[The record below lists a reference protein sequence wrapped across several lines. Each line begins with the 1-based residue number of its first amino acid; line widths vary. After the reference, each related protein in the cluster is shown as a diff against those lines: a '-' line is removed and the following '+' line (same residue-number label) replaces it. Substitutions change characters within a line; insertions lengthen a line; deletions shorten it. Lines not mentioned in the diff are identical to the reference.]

1 MYPGADMSLDET
13 ESCKAPPSWLQRCL
27 REPLLHVLL
36 IGLALFAV
44 NGALNPPAGQRQD
57 SNRIV
62 ITADD
67 MAQIRLAWMAQW
79 RRPPTPEETRSLL
92 DGKIREEVLSREA
105 MALGLDKDDTIVKRR
120 LAQKMEFVME
130 DVSALRDPADDELR
144 HWFAQNPQ
152 RFALPGL
159 VTFRHLYF
167 SPDLRGEHA
176 HDDAVDALRKL
187 AGKPQDAPEL
197 EGLSDPFMFQDFYA
211 ERSPDQVAG
220 IFGSAFAKAL
230 PQVKQRE
237 WQGPIES
244 GLGWHLAWVEST
256 IPGRVPA
263 FEEIEATVKSEWIDD
278 QRAQGKRNMFDR
290 MLARY
295 QVMLPDAAAAVPGTA
310 MAHAGAPSR

>member
-1 MYPGADMSLDET
+1 MSPDEPA
-13 ESCKAPPSWLQRCL
+13 SRNPHSRLRAWL

-44 NGALNPPAGQRQD
+44 FGVLNPPSGQRQD

-62 ITADD
+62 ITVDD
-67 MAQIRLAWMAQW
+67 AAQIRIAWMAQW
-79 RRPPTPEETRSLL
+79 RRPPTPDEMRSLL

-105 MALGLDKDDTIVKRR
+105 VALGLDKDDTIVKRR

-130 DVSALRDPADDELR
+130 DVSALREPADDELR
-144 HWFAQNPQ
+144 RWFAQNPQ

-167 SPDLRGEHA
+167 SPDLRGDHA
-176 HDDAVDALRKL
+176 RDDAGDALRKL
-187 AGKPQDAPEL
+187 AGKPEETPEL
-197 EGLSDPFMFQDFYA
+197 DGLSDPFMFQDFYA

-220 IFGSAFAKAL
+220 IFGTTFAQAL
-230 PQVKQRE
+230 SGLKEQE

-244 GLGWHLAWVEST
+244 GLGWHLVWVESRV
-256 IPGRVPA
+256 PGRVPA
-263 FEEIEATVKSEWIDD
+263 FEEVEATVKSEWTDE
-278 QRAQGKRNMFDR
+278 QRGEAKRKMFDR

-295 QVMLPDAAAAVPGTA
+295 QVVLPRATAAATPGAAVA
-310 MAHAGAPSR
+310 RAGASSP